1 MTGKFDFN
9 LSRMLA
15 VAERDLRRFKRNRA
29 FIVPMVMMPIVYL
42 VILGKAMGGD
52 LHDLPVAIVDQDH
65 GASAVEVRDRLLTLQ
80 QTRQLF
86 RVSSEPDAD
95 AAVRRLR
102 QGAYKAVVIVPADF
116 SGNVARGEAAPLGL
130 VLDNTDNTS
139 ANVIE
144 GEMRRAFAGIGAL
157 AASAVPAIPTPPG
170 ATTAATTIVLSSPSI
185 DVQRVDVYGHKEFI
199 QYLVPAVIALALFF
213 VAMLAGGIILV
224 DDRARGIHEGYFVTP
239 LSALDLVG
247 GLTLSATTLSMLIGT
262 TVLGSAILIA
272 RVPLIGG
279 IQTLL
284 LAEASMLLLALGLI
298 LFMFTLMARV
308 SNPMTPRA
316 LFGILNVVTFFP
328 SGALYPTES
337 YPAWLRGLS
346 AVFPMRYAVHSLRA
360 LLLKGVGAQAVAP
373 DFIAMGLFAAIML
386 VLAATLFKRTL

>member
-1 MTGKFDFN
+1 
-9 LSRMLA
+9 
-15 VAERDLRRFKRNRA
+15 
-29 FIVPMVMMPIVYL
+29 
-42 VILGKAMGGD
+42 
-52 LHDLPVAIVDQDH
+52 
-65 GASAVEVRDRLLTLQ
+65 
-80 QTRQLF
+80 
-86 RVSSEPDAD
+86 
-95 AAVRRLR
+95 
-102 QGAYKAVVIVPADF
+102 
-116 SGNVARGEAAPLGL
+116 
-130 VLDNTDNTS
+130 
-139 ANVIE
+139 
-144 GEMRRAFAGIGAL
+144 
-157 AASAVPAIPTPPG
+157 
-170 ATTAATTIVLSSPSI
+170 
-185 DVQRVDVYGHKEFI
+185 HKEFI

-272 RVPLIGG
+272 RVPL
-279 IQTLL
+279 
-284 LAEASMLLLALGLI
+284 
-298 LFMFTLMARV
+298 
-308 SNPMTPRA
+308 
-316 LFGILNVVTFFP
+316 FGILNVVTFFP

>member
-1 MTGKFDFN
+1 MFDFN

-15 VAERDLRRFKRNRA
+15 VAERDLRRFSRNRA
-29 FIVPMVMMPIVYL
+29 FMIPMVLMPIVYL

-52 LHDLPVAIVDQDH
+52 LHDLRVALVDQDH
-65 GASAVEVRDRLLTLQ
+65 GPSAVAVHDRLLTLQ
-80 QTRQLF
+80 QSRQVF
-86 RVSSEPDAD
+86 RLANEPDLNGAID
-95 AAVRRLR
+95 QLR
-102 QGAYKAVVIVPADF
+102 QGTYKAVVVVPANF
-116 SGNVARGEAAPLGL
+116 SANLTRGESAPLGV

-144 GEMRRAFAGIGAL
+144 AELRRAVADIR
-157 AASAVPAIPTPPG
+157 PG
-170 ATTAATTIVLSSPSI
+170 PVAATGPSAAPAGPSIGI

-224 DDRARGIHEGYFVTP
+224 DDRARGMHEGYFVTP

-247 GLTLSATTLSMLIGT
+247 GLTLSAVTLAMIIGT
-262 TVLGSAILIA
+262 TVLISSILIA

-279 IQTLL
+279 LKTL
-284 LAEASMLLLALGLI
+284 MLSEGAMFLLALGLI

-308 SNPMTPRA
+308 SNPITPRA
-316 LFGILNVVTFFP
+316 LFGILNVVMFFP

-337 YPAWLRGLS
+337 YPTWLKALS

-360 LLLKGVGAQAVAP
+360 LLLKGVGLQAVMP
-373 DFIAMGLFAAIML
+373 DFLAMGVFAALML